1 MEKYLSFVINNRHLI
16 NKSGFFRTMCYNDA
30 EIKLDDYAQQQ
41 NSLKTDCEDNKYTMD
56 NKFTNFVDDG
66 ELDLSGFLSPEEL
79 AEIEYAAE
87 KQFSSVKVIDK
98 TEEPVIAPAAEEV
111 DTEPCP
117 APAAAS
123 AAESKDIPAKKRPGF
138 FGIIARILSFVL
150 ATVVIILGGALG
162 VIYMLSYGPSESI
175 RDLFVLSLRETSAA
189 GFVAE
194 IFLSEEEILLIEEAN
209 KPDDFL
215 EQVDTSLI
223 SIAHKNEDGEKSE
236 QTDDVAPIEIVDV
249 SGSTFNGKM
258 MIVSDPERVIV
269 GVSQS
274 LGIRGQLL
282 DEMIAAYDG
291 VGGTNAGGFDDPN
304 GGGNGGIPL
313 GVVIHEGKLLY
324 GANTRAATMVID
336 HDGIMHVG
344 NMTGNEAMALD
355 AEWAVSFGPVL
366 VVNGEKCDG
375 LSSGLNPRT
384 AIGQRSDGAMLL
396 LVINGRQVGSMG
408 ATYEDVA
415 DVMLSFGAVNALN
428 LDGGSSSTM
437 LYEGEFLNI
446 SSSLVGQRGL
456 PTGIIVLSEEDVK

>member
-1 MEKYLSFVINNRHLI
+1 MFALFLTILS
-16 NKSGFFRTMCYNDA
+16 
-30 EIKLDDYAQQQ
+30 E
-41 NSLKTDCEDNKYTMD
+41 CEDCKFTMD
-56 NKFTNFVDDG
+56 NKYSSLIDDS
-66 ELDLSGFLSPEEL
+66 EFDLSGIFTPEEL
-79 AEIEYAAE
+79 AEIERAADQQYSAPATPQESE
-87 KQFSSVKVIDK
+87 KAAVATLIKEEK
-98 TEEPVIAPAAEEV
+98 PEAKPAAKKEPV
-111 DTEPCP
+111 
-117 APAAAS
+117 
-123 AAESKDIPAKKRPGF
+123 AKKEPATQKAPKKKSGVFKIFGF
-138 FGIIARILSFVL
+138 IGKTLSFVL
-150 ATVVIILGGALG
+150 ATIVIILCGALG
-162 VIYMLSYGPSESI
+162 VVYMLSYGPSESA

-209 KPDDFL
+209 APDDSL
-215 EQVDTSLI
+215 DKVDTSLI
-223 SIAHKNEDGEKSE
+223 SIAHKTESNI
-236 QTDDVAPIEIVDV
+236 TDETQNDTVPLEIVDV

-274 LGIRGQLL
+274 LGSHGQLL
-282 DEMIAAYDG
+282 NDMIDAYGG

-304 GGGNGGIPL
+304 GTGNGGIPL
-313 GVVIHEGKLLY
+313 GIVIHEGKLLY
-324 GANTRAATMVID
+324 GGGTRAATMVID

-344 NMTGNEAMALD
+344 NMTGNEAMALN

-384 AIGQRSDGAMLL
+384 AIGQLSNGAMLL

-437 LYEGEFLNI
+437 LYQGEFQNI
-446 SSSLVGQRGL
+446 SSSLIGQRGL

>member
-1 MEKYLSFVINNRHLI
+1 MN
-16 NKSGFFRTMCYNDA
+16 NKST
-30 EIKLDDYAQQQ
+30 
-41 NSLKTDCEDNKYTMD
+41 S
-56 NKFTNFVDDG
+56 FVDDS
-66 ELDLSGFLSPEEL
+66 ELDLSGILTPEEL
-79 AEIEYAAE
+79 AEIERAAE
-87 KQFSSVKVIDK
+87 DLTLSAEAQSENPDAAGGAASEQTEPEFS
-98 TEEPVIAPAAEEV
+98 PAAET
-111 DTEPCP
+111 DTISED
-117 APAAAS
+117 
-123 AAESKDIPAKKRPGF
+123 KKFIPKKRPGF
-138 FGIIARILSFVL
+138 FGIIGRILSFIL
-150 ATVVIILGGALG
+150 ATVLIILGGALG
-162 VIYMLSYGPSESI
+162 VIYMLSYGPSESA

-209 KPDDFL
+209 QPDDIL

-223 SIAHKNEDGEKSE
+223 SIAHKSVGSEEGE
-236 QTDDVAPIEIVDV
+236 QQGDVAPIEIVDV

-269 GVSQS
+269 GISDN
-274 LGIRGQLL
+274 LGLRGQLL
-282 DEMIAAYDG
+282 DEMINSYGG

-313 GVVIHEGKLLY
+313 GVVIHEGQLLY

-336 HDGIMHVG
+336 YDGIMHVG

-375 LSSGLNPRT
+375 LNSGLNPRT

-428 LDGGSSSTM
+428 LDGGSSSSM

-456 PTGIIVLSEEDVK
+456 PTGIVVLGEEDVK

>member
-1 MEKYLSFVINNRHLI
+1 MILLSECEDSKF
-16 NKSGFFRTMCYNDA
+16 TM
-30 EIKLDDYAQQQ
+30 
-41 NSLKTDCEDNKYTMD
+41 DNKYTS
-56 NKFTNFVDDG
+56 FIDDS
-66 ELDLSGFLSPEEL
+66 ELDLSGILTPEEL
-79 AEIEYAAE
+79 AEIERAADQQYSAPKAAPETE
-87 KQFSSVKVIDK
+87 KPLKAEVIEEPKRSAKPAPVKKGAAKKESAPKRPEK
-98 TEEPVIAPAAEEV
+98 TEKPE
-111 DTEPCP
+111 
-117 APAAAS
+117 
-123 AAESKDIPAKKRPGF
+123 KKRPL
-138 FGIIARILSFVL
+138 ALRILSVVGKTLSFVL
-150 ATVVIILGGALG
+150 ATVVIILGAALG
-162 VIYMLSYGPSESI
+162 IIYMLSYGPSESA

-209 KPDDFL
+209 APDDTL
-215 EQVDTSLI
+215 DKVDTSLI
-223 SIAHKNEDGEKSE
+223 SIAHKTESDETGNAQSD
-236 QTDDVAPIEIVDV
+236 TVPLEIVDV

-274 LGIRGQLL
+274 LGSHGQLL
-282 DEMIAAYDG
+282 NDMIDAYGG

-304 GGGNGGIPL
+304 GTGNGGIPL
-313 GVVIHEGKLLY
+313 GIVIHEGRLLY
-324 GANTRAATMVID
+324 GGNTRAATMVID

-437 LYEGEFLNI
+437 LYEGEFQNI
-446 SSSLVGQRGL
+446 SSSLIGQRGL

>member
-1 MEKYLSFVINNRHLI
+1 MILLS
-16 NKSGFFRTMCYNDA
+16 
-30 EIKLDDYAQQQ
+30 E
-41 NSLKTDCEDNKYTMD
+41 CEDNEFTMD
-56 NKFTNFVDDG
+56 NKFTSFKDDG
-66 ELDLSGFLSPEEL
+66 ELDLSGILTPEEL
-79 AEIEYAAE
+79 TEIERAADEQHAAPQAAPEIE
-87 KQFSSVKVIDK
+87 KPVMAEVI
-98 TEEPVIAPAAEEV
+98 E
-111 DTEPCP
+111 
-117 APAAAS
+117 
-123 AAESKDIPAKKRPGF
+123 ESKRSAKPTPVKKGASKKESAPEKPEKKRPL
-138 FGIIARILSFVL
+138 ALRILSVIGKTLSFVL
-150 ATVVIILGGALG
+150 ATVVIILGAVLG
-162 VIYMLSYGPSESI
+162 IIYMLSYGPSESA

-209 KPDDFL
+209 APNDSLDK
-215 EQVDTSLI
+215 VDTSLI
-223 SIAHKNEDGEKSE
+223 SIAHKTDSNENGNTES
-236 QTDDVAPIEIVDV
+236 DDVPLEIVDV

-269 GVSQS
+269 GISQN
-274 LGIRGQLL
+274 LGSRGQLL
-282 DEMIAAYDG
+282 NDMIEAYGG

-304 GGGNGGIPL
+304 GTGNGGIPL
-313 GVVIHEGKLLY
+313 GIVIHEGKLLY

-336 HDGIMHVG
+336 HDGNMHVG
-344 NMTGNEAMALD
+344 NMTGTEAMALD

-437 LYEGEFLNI
+437 LYEGEFKNI

-456 PTGIIVLSEEDVK
+456 PTSIIVLSEEDVK

>member
-1 MEKYLSFVINNRHLI
+1 
-16 NKSGFFRTMCYNDA
+16 
-30 EIKLDDYAQQQ
+30 
-41 NSLKTDCEDNKYTMD
+41 MD
-56 NKFTNFVDDG
+56 NKFTSFVDDG
-66 ELDLSGFLSPEEL
+66 ELDLSGILSPEEL
-79 AEIEYAAE
+79 AEIQRIADEQFPEAE
-87 KQFSSVKVIDK
+87 I
-98 TEEPVIAPAAEEV
+98 PAEE
-111 DTEPCP
+111 
-117 APAAAS
+117 AAAPEEKPDVEEIS
-123 AAESKDIPAKKRPGF
+123 YMPENEFVPSPEESKTPSRKKLGV
-138 FGIIARILSFVL
+138 FGIIARALSFVL
-150 ATVVIILGGALG
+150 ATVIIILGGALG
-162 VIYMLSYGPSESI
+162 IIYMLSYGPSESA

-189 GFVAE
+189 GFVAG

-209 KPDDFL
+209 KPDDIL

-223 SIAHKNEDGEKSE
+223 TIANKNDGGEGDEE
-236 QTDDVAPIEIVDV
+236 QSDIVPLEIVDV

-274 LGIRGQLL
+274 LGSQGQLL
-282 DEMIAAYDG
+282 NDMIDSYGG

-304 GGGNGGIPL
+304 GTGNGGIPL
-313 GVVIHEGKLLY
+313 GIVIHEGRLLY
-324 GANTRAATMVID
+324 GDNTRAATMVID
-336 HDGIMHVG
+336 YDGIMHVG
-344 NMTGNEAMALD
+344 NMTGKEAMALN

-375 LSSGLNPRT
+375 LNSGFNPRT

>member
-1 MEKYLSFVINNRHLI
+1 MN
-16 NKSGFFRTMCYNDA
+16 NKST
-30 EIKLDDYAQQQ
+30 
-41 NSLKTDCEDNKYTMD
+41 S
-56 NKFTNFVDDG
+56 FVDDS
-66 ELDLSGFLSPEEL
+66 ELDLSGILTPEEL
-79 AEIEYAAE
+79 AEIERAAE
-87 KQFSSVKVIDK
+87 DLTLSAEAQSENPNTAGDTASRQTEPEFS
-98 TEEPVIAPAAEEV
+98 PAAEA
-111 DTEPCP
+111 DTVSE
-117 APAAAS
+117 
-123 AAESKDIPAKKRPGF
+123 DIKSTSKKRPGF
-138 FGIIARILSFVL
+138 FGIIGRILSFVL
-150 ATVVIILGGALG
+150 ATVVIILGAALG
-162 VIYMLSYGPSESI
+162 VIYMLSYGPSESA

-209 KPDDFL
+209 RPDDIL

-223 SIAHKNEDGEKSE
+223 SIAHKNEGSEEGE
-236 QTDDVAPIEIVDV
+236 QLGNIAPIEIVDV

-269 GVSQS
+269 GISDN
-274 LGIRGQLL
+274 LGLRGQLL
-282 DEMIAAYDG
+282 NEMIDSYGG

-313 GVVIHEGKLLY
+313 GVVIHEGQLLY

-336 HDGIMHVG
+336 RDGIMHVG

-375 LSSGLNPRT
+375 LNSGLNPRT

-428 LDGGSSSTM
+428 LDGGSSSSM

-456 PTGIIVLSEEDVK
+456 PTGIVVLGEEDVK

>member
-1 MEKYLSFVINNRHLI
+1 MN
-16 NKSGFFRTMCYNDA
+16 NKST
-30 EIKLDDYAQQQ
+30 
-41 NSLKTDCEDNKYTMD
+41 S
-56 NKFTNFVDDG
+56 FVDDS
-66 ELDLSGFLSPEEL
+66 ELDLSGILTPEEL
-79 AEIEYAAE
+79 AEIERAAE
-87 KQFSSVKVIDK
+87 DLTLSAEAQSENPDAAGGAASEQTEPEFS
-98 TEEPVIAPAAEEV
+98 PAAET
-111 DTEPCP
+111 DTISED
-117 APAAAS
+117 
-123 AAESKDIPAKKRPGF
+123 KKFIPKKRPGF
-138 FGIIARILSFVL
+138 FGIIGRILSFIL
-150 ATVVIILGGALG
+150 ATVLIILGGALG
-162 VIYMLSYGPSESI
+162 VIYMLSYGPSESA

-209 KPDDFL
+209 QPDDIL

-223 SIAHKNEDGEKSE
+223 SIAHKSEGSEEGE
-236 QTDDVAPIEIVDV
+236 QQGDVAPIEIVDV

-269 GVSQS
+269 GISDN
-274 LGIRGQLL
+274 LGLRGQLL
-282 DEMIAAYDG
+282 DEMINSYGG

-313 GVVIHEGKLLY
+313 GVVIHEGQLLY

-336 HDGIMHVG
+336 YDGIMHVG

-375 LSSGLNPRT
+375 LNSGLNPRT

-428 LDGGSSSTM
+428 LDGGSSSSM

-456 PTGIIVLSEEDVK
+456 PTGIVVLGEEDVK